1 VPSFFHF
8 ALNCNQIFLGENM
21 NTFMNWIRAVV
32 FCVMIAAVMQPVL
45 AQTPTMDKSSGVQVM
60 HFDAAKVN
68 AAFEKG
74 SPLFPG
80 GDESHYQILTARR
93 DKPGQS
99 ELHDKF
105 TDVIYVVEG
114 TATFVT
120 GGEIVNGTTTAVGE
134 IRGESI
140 KGGTTR
146 KLAKGD
152 VIVVPNSTPH
162 QFVEVNPPFLYLVV
176 KVR

>member
-1 VPSFFHF
+1 
-8 ALNCNQIFLGENM
+8 M
-21 NTFMNWIRAVV
+21 NTCMNWLRLFVV
-32 FCVMIAAVMQPVL
+32 CTMFLSITSF
-45 AQTPTMDKSSGVQVM
+45 AQTPSADQNSGVQVT

-68 AAFEKG
+68 ASFEKG
-74 SPLFPG
+74 SPLFE
-80 GDESHYQILTARR
+80 GDKDGHYSILTARR
-93 DKPGQS
+93 DKAGQS
-99 ELHDKF
+99 ELHAKF

-120 GGEIVNGTTTAVGE
+120 GGEVVDGKTTAPDEV
-134 IRGESI
+134 RGAGI

-152 VIVVPNSTPH
+152 VIVVPNNTPH

-176 KVR
+176 KVK

>member
-1 VPSFFHF
+1 
-8 ALNCNQIFLGENM
+8 M
-21 NTFMNWIRAVV
+21 NSVMSWFRVVV
-32 FCVMIAAVMQPVL
+32 FCGVIIAVTSPGI
-45 AQTPTMDKSSGVQVM
+45 AQSPAPDKNSGVQVM

-68 AAFEKG
+68 ASFEKG
-74 SPLFPG
+74 SPLVPG
-80 GDESHYQILTARR
+80 TEDGHYQILTARR
-93 DKPGQS
+93 DKAGQS
-99 ELHDKF
+99 EVHAKF

-120 GGEIVNGTTTAVGE
+120 GGEVVDGKTTAPDE

-140 KGGTTR
+140 KGGTPR

-152 VIVVPNSTPH
+152 VIIVPNNIPH

-176 KVR
+176 KVK

>member
-1 VPSFFHF
+1 
-8 ALNCNQIFLGENM
+8 
-21 NTFMNWIRAVV
+21 
-32 FCVMIAAVMQPVL
+32 
-45 AQTPTMDKSSGVQVM
+45 M
-60 HFDAAKVN
+60 HFDAAKVS
-68 AAFEKG
+68 ASFEKG

-80 GDESHYQILTARR
+80 TEDGHYQILTARR
-93 DKPGQS
+93 DKSGQS
-99 ELHDKF
+99 ELHAKF

-120 GGEIVNGTTTAVGE
+120 GGEVVDGKTTAPDE

-152 VIVVPNSTPH
+152 VIVVPNNTAH

-176 KVR
+176 KVK